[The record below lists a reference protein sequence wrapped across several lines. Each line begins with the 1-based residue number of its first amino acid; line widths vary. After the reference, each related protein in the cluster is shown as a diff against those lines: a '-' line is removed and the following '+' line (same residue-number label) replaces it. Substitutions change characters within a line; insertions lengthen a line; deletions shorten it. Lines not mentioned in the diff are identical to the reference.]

1 MILGFDIGNTSTS
14 LGAYRRDCII
24 PHHLFRYDTAGAGD
38 PAFLEKTIRAFV
50 NSPGTVPET
59 PVEGFVFSSVV
70 TEVNRAYH
78 EVARNAF
85 GLDALEIGCGIAMNI
100 SLNYGNPEMLGP
112 DRIVNTAAARHL
124 YGGDCVIIDMGT
136 ATTVSVLLA
145 YGVFDGGI
153 IAPGVGITME
163 ALSRKTSKLVE
174 VPLEAPPS
182 IVGRNTADCIKS
194 GFFYGWVSMMEGFV
208 AKISAHYGRDFT
220 VILTGGFSR
229 KFAGR
234 LGFPCVIDPLLTMK
248 GIKVLYDI
256 NRPRFPA
263 FITNTNSSV
272 LPQGELK
279 ARPNFASSPISQ
291 QSCNHNS
298 LR

>member
-14 LGAYRRDCII
+14 FGVYRSEVII
-24 PHHLFRYDTAGAGD
+24 PHHLFRYDTAGTGD
-38 PAFLEKTIRAFV
+38 PASLEKTIRGLISQLN
-50 NSPGTVPET
+50 NSGQ

-70 TEVNRAYH
+70 TGVNQAYH
-78 EVARNAF
+78 EAAHNAF
-85 GLDALEIGCGIAMNI
+85 GLDALEISCGIAMNI
-100 SLNYGNPEMLGP
+100 SLNYERPEMLGP

-124 YGGDCVIIDMGT
+124 FGGDCVIIDMGT

-174 VPLEAPPS
+174 VPLEMPPS
-182 IVGRNTADCIKS
+182 IVGRTTADCIKS
-194 GFFYGWVSMMEGFV
+194 GFFHGWASMMEGFV
-208 AKISAHYGRDFT
+208 AKISALYGREFT

-229 KFAGR
+229 KFAGH

-248 GIKVLYDI
+248 GIKVLFDI
-256 NRPRFPA
+256 NRP
-263 FITNTNSSV
+263 
-272 LPQGELK
+272 
-279 ARPNFASSPISQ
+279 
-291 QSCNHNS
+291 
-298 LR
+298 

>member
-14 LGAYRRDCII
+14 FGVYRREVII
-24 PHHLFRYDTAGAGD
+24 PHHLFRFDTSGTDD
-38 PAFLEKTIRAFV
+38 PAVLEKTILGLIAPL
-50 NSPGTVPET
+50 NDSGQ

-70 TEVNRAYH
+70 TGVNQAYH
-78 EVARNAF
+78 DVAHNAF
-85 GLDALEIGCGIAMNI
+85 GLDALEINCGIAMNI

-163 ALSRKTSKLVE
+163 ALSKKTSRLVE
-174 VPLEAPPS
+174 VPLEKPPS

-194 GFFYGWVSMMEGFV
+194 GFFHGWASMMEGFV
-208 AKISAHYGRDFT
+208 AKISALYGRDFT

-229 KFAGR
+229 KFAGH
-234 LGFPCVIDPLLTMK
+234 LEFPCVIDPLLTMK
-248 GIKVLYDI
+248 GIKVLFDI
-256 NRPRFPA
+256 NR
-263 FITNTNSSV
+263 S
-272 LPQGELK
+272 
-279 ARPNFASSPISQ
+279 
-291 QSCNHNS
+291 
-298 LR
+298 